1 MTDLSAT
8 IKPKSDQLN
17 SDDLIGGPRTIKI
30 TNVLLRAGDQPVAI
44 RFEGDDNKPYLPC
57 KSMRRVLVH
66 VWGNDGKSYI
76 GRYMTLFRDPSVIW
90 GGLEV
95 GGIRISH
102 MSNITDPITLSL
114 TATQKSRKP
123 YVVKPL
129 IIDNSLLDEGN
140 KIASQ
145 GTDALKAW
153 FTKLSSQDK
162 VKIKPDMDKLKE
174 EAAKYD
180 QPVTEETEDEENP

>member
-17 SDDLIGGPRTIKI
+17 ADDLIAGPMTIKI
-30 TNVLLRAGDQPVAI
+30 TDVLLRAGDQPVAI

-57 KSMRRVLVH
+57 KQMRRVLVQ

-76 GRYMTLFRDPSVIW
+76 GRSMTLYRDPKVTW
-90 GGLEV
+90 AGQEV

-102 MSNITDPITLSL
+102 MSHIDSQVVMSL
-114 TATQKSRKP
+114 TASKSVRKP
-123 YVVKPL
+123 YVVRPL
-129 IIDNSLLDEGN
+129 IVVNNLLEEGA
-140 KIASQ
+140 KIAGK
-145 GTDALKAW
+145 GTDALKDW
-153 FTKLSSQDK
+153 FTKLPAQDK

-180 QPVTEETEDEENP
+180 QQIVEETDNEEN